1 MMSSCAC
8 TVRIKYIY
16 VYIYICAISFSYQR
30 QLLGMKLK
38 SLKTNIDAKVGISLF
53 GRAEDIHRS
62 VVVVV
67 VVVVVVAAFAVFV
80 EESLGIPRSGGLISG
95 YIDMFL
101 PVDRTPCS

>member
-8 TVRIKYIY
+8 TVCIIYIHIIY
-16 VYIYICAISFSYQR
+16 IHIYICAISFSYQR

-53 GRAEDIHRS
+53 GRAENIHRS
-62 VVVVV
+62 VV